1 MQTLALHG
9 RVVGTWKPPLPC
21 VGSCDKEVPLMDR
34 QLPVLILENSNVLEI
49 PGKIGREDNTDMYFK
64 ENKQSN

>member
-1 MQTLALHG
+1 
-9 RVVGTWKPPLPC
+9 
-21 VGSCDKEVPLMDR
+21 MDR